1 MIAWCLG
8 SVSLSYF
15 HSNIIQITSLQ
26 STLHCAADNDPY
38 DNHRYEVTLFTGSR
52 RNAGST
58 AEPSIIITGD
68 NGDSE
73 PRLLQRTSPVSFKR
87 TSQDSYLVTTAY
99 SLGSLQY
106 MRIWHDNTGPD
117 PSWFLSEIII
127 RDVETGEQY
136 FFLCNSWLACDEG
149 DGLVERLIPVASQE
163 ELKDFQY
170 LFMQNSTQGFSDG
183 HLWFSIVL
191 RPAQSRFTHAQRVT
205 CCLCLLLCTMLVNA
219 MFFRVPVAAENNVDV
234 DVGPYQFTWHEVMVG
249 IQSSLIVFPVNLLIV
264 TIFRRIGIRPTKS
277 SKYLSGN
284 SSAKPKK
291 TQNIAISLVDIE
303 MERNRKKAANKNQ
316 GGKMIERSRCQC
328 RQCMHKENQRSRNN
342 HSIQRGKAFFE
353 M

>member
-1 MIAWCLG
+1 M
-8 SVSLSYF
+8 
-15 HSNIIQITSLQ
+15 
-26 STLHCAADNDPY
+26 
-38 DNHRYEVTLFTGSR
+38 TLFTGSR

-58 AEPSIIITGD
+58 AEVSIIITGD
-68 NGDSE
+68 DGDSE
-73 PRLLQRTSPVSFKR
+73 PRLLQRTSSVSFKR
-87 TSQDSYLVTTAY
+87 TSQDSYLVTTAH

-106 MRIWHDNTGPD
+106 IRVWHDNSGPD
-117 PSWFLSEIII
+117 PSWFLSEVII

-149 DGLVERLIPVASQE
+149 DGLVERLIPVASPE

-170 LFMQNSTQGFSDG
+170 LFMQNSTDGFSDG

-249 IQSSLIVFPVNLLIV
+249 IQSSLIVFPINLLIV
-264 TIFRRIGIRPTKS
+264 TIFRRIAVRPTKS
-277 SKYLSGN
+277 FKYLKGN
-284 SSAKPKK
+284 KAKKPKK
-291 TQNIAISLVDIE
+291 SPTIAISLGDID
-303 MERNRKKAANKNQ
+303 MEKSKKKNNPA
-316 GGKMIERSRCQC
+316 G
-328 RQCMHKENQRSRNN
+328 
-342 HSIQRGKAFFE
+342 
-353 M
+353 